1 MDSGSAP
8 IVQRLDNRDLH
19 PMVERPAEWKDLGE
33 RIRRLAEPTRPF
45 PPKPLQFEESFFEV
59 TREPES
65 IPDIKP
71 LIEAALGISDTQ
83 LSNISFTREI
93 VSAALASL
101 DHQKGLVLTGNHQAT
116 QGSSKSPAEI
126 VKTIED
132 AEAKLRGLLGEVDAT
147 SYESPTE
154 AAALAA
160 VSATMNPAPLE
171 LETPPS
177 SQHEDEGDE
186 ADWQAVKL
194 EVLRLLQAEMLDTP
208 ASHLAYIRERINP
221 VLGHD
226 LIQP

>member
-1 MDSGSAP
+1 
-8 IVQRLDNRDLH
+8 
-19 PMVERPAEWKDLGE
+19 MVERPAEWKDLGE
-33 RIRRLAEPTRPF
+33 RLAEPTRPF

-101 DHQKGLVLTGNHQAT
+101 DHQKGLVLTGNQAT
-116 QGSSKSPAEI
+116 QGGSKSPEEI

-147 SYESPTE
+147 SLSSHEAAYASPTE

-160 VSATMNPAPLE
+160 VDEAINPAPFE
-171 LETPPS
+171 PEIPQS
-177 SQHEDEGDE
+177 SQHEDDGDE

-226 LIQP
+226 LVQP

>member
-1 MDSGSAP
+1 
-8 IVQRLDNRDLH
+8 
-19 PMVERPAEWKDLGE
+19 MVERPAEWKDLNE
-33 RIRRLAEPTRPF
+33 RIKRLAEPTRPF
-45 PPKPLQFEESFFEV
+45 PPDSLQFEDSFFEV

-83 LSNISFTREI
+83 LSNISSTREI

-101 DHQKGLVLTGNHQAT
+101 DHQKRLVLTGNHQAT
-116 QGSSKSPAEI
+116 QGSSKSPEEI

-132 AEAKLRGLLGEVDAT
+132 AEAKLRGLLGEVDAN

-160 VSATMNPAPLE
+160 VSAAMNPDPASLE
-171 LETPPS
+171 LETQPS

>member
-1 MDSGSAP
+1 
-8 IVQRLDNRDLH
+8 
-19 PMVERPAEWKDLGE
+19 MVERPAEWKDLGE
-33 RIRRLAEPTRPF
+33 RLAEPTRPF
-45 PPKPLQFEESFFEV
+45 PPNPLQFEESFLEI
-59 TREPES
+59 TREPEP

-101 DHQKGLVLTGNHQAT
+101 DHQKGLVLTGNQAT
-116 QGSSKSPAEI
+116 QGGSKSPEEI

-147 SYESPTE
+147 SLSSHETAYASPTE

-160 VSATMNPAPLE
+160 VDEAINPAPFE
-171 LETPPS
+171 PEISQS
-177 SQHEDEGDE
+177 SQHEDDG
-186 ADWQAVKL
+186 DWQAVKL

-226 LIQP
+226 LVQP

>member
-1 MDSGSAP
+1 
-8 IVQRLDNRDLH
+8 
-19 PMVERPAEWKDLGE
+19 MVERPAEWKDLGE
-33 RIRRLAEPTRPF
+33 RLAEPTRPF

-59 TREPES
+59 TREPEP

-93 VSAALASL
+93 VRAALASL
-101 DHQKGLVLTGNHQAT
+101 DHQKGLVLTGNQAT
-116 QGSSKSPAEI
+116 QGGSKSPEEI

-147 SYESPTE
+147 SLSSHETAYASPTE

-160 VSATMNPAPLE
+160 VDEAINPAPFE
-171 LETPPS
+171 PEIPQS
-177 SQHEDEGDE
+177 SQHEDDG
-186 ADWQAVKL
+186 DWQAVKL

-226 LIQP
+226 LVQP

>member
-1 MDSGSAP
+1 
-8 IVQRLDNRDLH
+8 
-19 PMVERPAEWKDLGE
+19 MVERPAEWKDLGE
-33 RIRRLAEPTRPF
+33 RLAEPTRPF

-101 DHQKGLVLTGNHQAT
+101 DHQKGLVLTGNQAT
-116 QGSSKSPAEI
+116 QGGSKSPEEI

-147 SYESPTE
+147 SLSSHEAAYASPTE

-160 VSATMNPAPLE
+160 V
-171 LETPPS
+171 
-177 SQHEDEGDE
+177 DE
-186 ADWQAVKL
+186 A
-194 EVLRLLQAEMLDTP
+194 
-208 ASHLAYIRERINP
+208 INP
-221 VLGHD
+221 
-226 LIQP
+226 PPF